1 MHVDTDLSAY
11 LDGEL
16 APADRA
22 LVDAHL
28 AGCERCR
35 ARLTELRATVSLI
48 GALAAPRPSRSLV
61 PRITER
67 FNWLRPLRSFSTV
80 ASGAFL
86 LIFMV
91 TAIARGGGGLG
102 GSGTTAALPQASAAA
117 ERAAT
122 AATAATPPQVP
133 APAAAAPAPG
143 ATAAATPAADAALRA
158 PFATAAPT
166 SAAQTA
172 PKAAATTDPA
182 RADAQRSGD
191 AFGLDAREGARS
203 EAPARAPYTDPLLW
217 LGLTVI
223 AAIVAIA
230 AHWRL
235 RTR

>member
-102 GSGTTAALPQASAAA
+102 VGRGRARRDGCDGRDTAAGPSPCRGSASAGGDGRRDTRRGCGAP
-117 ERAAT
+117 RALRDR
-122 AATAATPPQVP
+122 
-133 APAAAAPAPG
+133 G
-143 ATAAATPAADAALRA
+143 ADVGGADRAQGRRDHRSRARGRAALRRCVRA
-158 PFATAAPT
+158 RCARGRAVRGASARAVHGSTALAR
-166 SAAQTA
+166 AHRDRRDRRHRRAL
-172 PKAAATTDPA
+172 AAAHEVT
-182 RADAQRSGD
+182 
-191 AFGLDAREGARS
+191 
-203 EAPARAPYTDPLLW
+203 
-217 LGLTVI
+217 
-223 AAIVAIA
+223 
-230 AHWRL
+230 
-235 RTR
+235 RT